1 MVNAKKHRA
10 KKQNRKEETKE
21 EFIERIISQMQAG
34 FKWSKEEWTIR
45 EIVKAWGEG
54 ILIDPKYQ
62 RKKVWKNP
70 KNKALIETIL
80 HHGGNKIPTL
90 TFRKLSNG
98 KFEIVDGKQR
108 ILSAILPFVNDEFR
122 LNGVYED
129 RFSGR
134 NFSDIREELSGIDT
148 AFMGQTLNVQVAT
161 NMSEEA
167 ARVYFIQ
174 INTSGV
180 NMNVGEQIHGMQGTP
195 LIKTIEE
202 LLKHPVWNNV
212 KNLKRYSEYAYVS
225 RMLLHVIDNE
235 ENGES
240 IIVYNNKQ
248 LINNLEKYY
257 ELNLPK
263 SAISTAKKTL
273 TILSKIFVEKGMC
286 LNAREFFTLF
296 IYVNMHLD
304 KINVSKFGEFIGGL
318 YKNIHSGKGGVFKGI
333 KYKPEQNGFDYNAR
347 YYQWYINNVN
357 YLYAKYL
364 NGANWNEIQ
373 QLSTKE

>member
-1 MVNAKKHRA
+1 MTKKSNKAKKS
-10 KKQNRKEETKE
+10 QEETDE
-21 EFIERIISQMQAG
+21 EFEERIISQMQAG
-34 FKWSKEEWTIR
+34 FKWSHEQWSIR
-45 EIVKAWGEG
+45 EIVDAYGKG
-54 ILIDPKYQ
+54 ILIDPNYQ

-80 HHGGNKIPTL
+80 HYGGNKIPTL
-90 TFRKLSNG
+90 TFRKLPNDEV
-98 KFEIVDGKQR
+98 EIVDGKQR
-108 ILSAILPFVNDEFR
+108 ILSAIVPFCEDEFS

-129 RFSGR
+129 KFSGR
-134 NFSDIREELSGIDT
+134 KLSDIKSEYKGIHT
-148 AFMGQTLNVQVAT
+148 AFMGAKIPVQIAT
-161 NMSEEA
+161 NMSEDEA
-167 ARVYFIQ
+167 RIYFIQ

-202 LLKHPVWNNV
+202 LLKHPVWNNIQ
-212 KNLKRYSEYAYVS
+212 NLKRYSEYAYLS

-248 LINNLEKYY
+248 LINNLERYY
-257 ELNLPK
+257 EINLPK
-263 SAISTAKKTL
+263 SAISTVKKTL
-273 TILSKIFVEKGMC
+273 NVLSKIFVENGMC

-296 IYVNMHLD
+296 IYVHRHLD

-318 YKNIHSGKGGVFKGI
+318 YKNIHNGKSGVFSVI
-333 KYKPEQNGFDYNAR
+333 KYQPNQNGYDYNTR
-347 YYQWYINNVN
+347 YYQWYINNIN
-357 YLYAKYL
+357 FLYRKYL
-364 NGANWNEIQ
+364 NGAKWDEIQ